1 MSSTAFALAADA
13 IDPARVPVRTTHR
26 GADMPAIGL
35 GTFGSDH
42 TSAAEVAAAVREAIA
57 LGYRHIDCARVYAN
71 EAEIGEVLDEV
82 LQSGIVRR
90 DELWITS
97 KLWNDM
103 HGSGDVLVSLAET
116 LKDLRLEYIDLFL
129 IHWPFPN
136 HHDPGVDVNARHPDS
151 RPYVHEEYMAVWR
164 QMERAADAGLV
175 KHIGTSNMTM
185 PKLDLLLRDCRVKP
199 AVNEMEL
206 HPHFQQPDLFD
217 YCNRFGIIPV
227 GYSPLGSPNRP
238 PRDTTPNDTI
248 DLEDPVI
255 VEIAQ
260 AHGVHPALVAL
271 KWAAQRGQVPIP
283 MSTKRRNIRANL
295 AALVEDPLTDAEM
308 DAIGTIDRNC
318 RLIKGQVFLWP
329 GSPGWEALW
338 DVDGVIAGG
347 ELHE

>member
-1 MSSTAFALAADA
+1 MSTASFALADDA
-13 IDPARVPVRTTHR
+13 IDPARVPARTTHR

-42 TSAAEVAAAVREAIA
+42 TTAAEVAAAVREAIA
-57 LGYRHIDCARVYAN
+57 VGYRHIDCARVYGN

-82 LQSGIVRR
+82 LQSGTVRR

-103 HGSGDVLVSLAET
+103 HGRGDVLVSLAAT
-116 LKDLRLEYIDLFL
+116 LKDLRLDYLDLFL

-136 HHDPGVDVNARHPDS
+136 HHDPGVDADARHPDS
-151 RPYVHEEYMAVWR
+151 RPYIHEEYMAVWR

-175 KHIGTSNMTM
+175 KHIGTSNMTI

-206 HPHFQQPDLFD
+206 HPHFQQPELFD

-260 AHGVHPALVAL
+260 SHGVHPALVAL

-295 AALVEDPLTDAEM
+295 AALVEDPLSDAEM

-347 ELHE
+347 ESCE